1 MDIKD
6 LYDDIISLTG
16 VPDKVQFNDNIVG
29 VIEYRDGSVIDIIY
43 QVKQ

>member
-1 MDIKD
+1 MNIKD
-6 LYDDIISLTG
+6 LYDEVISLTG
-16 VPDKVQFNDNIVG
+16 IPDKVQYTDNIVG